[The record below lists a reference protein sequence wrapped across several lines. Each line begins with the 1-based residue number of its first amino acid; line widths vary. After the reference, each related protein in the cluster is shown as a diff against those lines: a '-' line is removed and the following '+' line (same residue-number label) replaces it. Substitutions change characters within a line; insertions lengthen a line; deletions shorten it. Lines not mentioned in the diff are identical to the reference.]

1 MAKIGKKPL
10 MKIYTCNPQ
19 YMYESML
26 SPSAPNQTQFKNLIL
41 DFSLSEEI
49 ARKCMK
55 LKLNYI
61 GCSSN
66 EKQCIK
72 LKKKLGFKDGYAT
85 GL

>member
-1 MAKIGKKPL
+1 MAKTNKKPL
-10 MKIYTCNPQ
+10 VKVYCNTPG
-19 YMYESML
+19 YLFESMV
-26 SPSAPNQTQFKNLIL
+26 SDSNPNPPSFKKLVI

-55 LKLNYI
+55 LKLDYI
-61 GCSSN
+61 GCHPD
-66 EKQCIK
+66 EKTCIK